1 MYFENTDLDLIF
13 SRKKSLVLQNF
24 SRTKFLVGHN
34 LSRPAKT

>member
-34 LSRPAKT
+34 FSRPAKT